1 MILPKNVSQSDFTAA
16 VAKFEKALGKE
27 WVFKTQEDLDLYRDA
42 YSPQWDD
49 DDEPIPSLNKYGYG
63 PYVDGLFSQSNFG
76 IVTKMGFWMRLKF

>member
-42 YSPQWDD
+42 YSP
-49 DDEPIPSLNKYGYG
+49 
-63 PYVDGLFSQSNFG
+63 
-76 IVTKMGFWMRLKF
+76 